1 MNTATATAYQRSFI
15 GRFSP
20 VESRK
25 SPQNRAFSW
34 NRRTYSGK
42 AHCIKDRVL
51 LDETCG
57 FRVIIAIEANSY
69 VNTRSSRLLPKFK
82 T

>member
-25 SPQNRAFSW
+25 SPKNRAFSW

-42 AHCIKDRVL
+42 AHCIKDSAL
-51 LDETCG
+51 LDDTCG
-57 FRVIIAIEANSY
+57 SGGFMAWAKKRGDME
-69 VNTRSSRLLPKFK
+69 
-82 T
+82 

>member
-1 MNTATATAYQRSFI
+1 MSTATATAYQHSFT
-15 GRFSP
+15 GWFSP

-34 NRRTYSGK
+34 NRRTYSRK
-42 AHCIKDRVL
+42 AHCIKGRVL

-57 FRVIIAIEANSY
+57 SGILLDSY
-69 VNTRSSRLLPKFK
+69 EQ
-82 T
+82 